1 MIKELGK
8 QKQKERE
15 KTMENKV
22 SNTIYGNAVAY
33 DSAKCFAGNNVEVI
47 AADKVTYTT
56 KGITLKESDSGK
68 TIIVAYDK

>member
-56 KGITLKESDSGK
+56 KGITLSSDSGK